1 MPIHSTP
8 SHPLRRFACYSL
20 LLLGLLLAARPAAA
34 QGCQIDFTRHGTAA
48 PTGTGCYKLTAQGAQ
63 DIQGSIWSNQTISLT
78 NDFDFT
84 FGINQCGAADGVV
97 FVLHRAGPNVN
108 TGEQGGSISYYR
120 GNGAFSQSVGIELDF
135 YQNTGAPYN
144 DPIQPHAMLAL
155 NGDPGGVL
163 PPVLLPTMNNC
174 ADHVLRIQ
182 WSAAAQTLTAQ
193 YDGRQLFSYP
203 RNLVATIFGGNPSVW
218 FGFVGST
225 GGSTSDQTICP
236 ANIQAVPAAPAIVP
250 DGPTTLCPG
259 GRVGLRIGNLPA
271 GTTFQWS
278 PAAGL
283 SAPSG
288 ASITAAPTASTT
300 YRVLATTPNGCQSQ
314 DSVRVSVLPRPNVTV
329 SPRQVVCAGAS
340 VTLRADA
347 PLGLSQTW
355 TPDTGLSTPVGR
367 EVIATP
373 ASSTLYTVTTTGP
386 GYCLRQDTV
395 RVVVRPAIGLRLAA
409 DPAAAP
415 GASTRLTAA
424 SPAPG
429 VTFAWSPAAGLNAT
443 TGPEVTATPA
453 QPTTYTVTAT
463 GPGGCAEQASILA
476 QPFLLPN
483 VITPNHDGLNDS
495 FRALVSQQP
504 TRLQVFSRWG
514 RLVYE
519 QDNYA
524 DGWGPDAAPGVYY
537 YRLSTADGQS
547 WKGWVEVLR

>member
-1 MPIHSTP
+1 MLLSSVPA
-8 SHPLRRFACYSL
+8 PLLRL
-20 LLLGLLLAARPAAA
+20 LFCLGLLLHLARPATA
-34 QGCQIDFTRHGTAA
+34 QNCPIGFTMHGTAA
-48 PTGTGCYKLTAQGAQ
+48 PTGTGCYRLTTQGAQ
-63 DIQGSIWSNQTISLT
+63 DVQGAIWSDQTISLT

-84 FGINQCGAADGVV
+84 FGVNQCGAADGVV
-97 FVLHRAGPNVN
+97 FVLHRAGPTVT
-108 TGEQGGSISYYR
+108 TGEQGGSLSYYR

-144 DPIQPHAMLAL
+144 DPVPPHAMLAL

-174 ADHVLRIQ
+174 ADHLLRIR
-182 WSAAAQTLTAQ
+182 WSVAAQTLTAD
-193 YDGRQLFSYP
+193 YDGQQLFSNP
-203 RNLVATIFGGNPSVW
+203 RNLVATVFGGNPSVW

-225 GGSTSDQTICP
+225 GGSTADQTICP
-236 ANIQAVPAAPAIVP
+236 VNIQAVPAAPAIVP

-259 GRVGLRIGNLPA
+259 GQVGLRINNLPA

-283 SAPSG
+283 SAATG
-288 ASITAAPTASTT
+288 ASVTVAPAASTT
-300 YRVLATTPNGCQSQ
+300 YRVLATTPTGCQSQ
-314 DSVRVSVLPRPNVTV
+314 DSVRVAVLPRPNVTV
-329 SPRQVVCAGAS
+329 SPRQVVCFGGSATLLAS
-340 VTLRADA
+340 A
-347 PLGLSQTW
+347 PLGLSHTW
-355 TPDTGLSTPVGR
+355 TPATGLSAPVGR

-373 ASSTLYTVTTTGP
+373 SVSTLYTVTTTGP

-395 RVVVRPAIGLRLAA
+395 RVVVRPALGLRLTA

-415 GASTRLTAA
+415 GASTRLAAA
-424 SPAPG
+424 SAAPG
-429 VTFAWSPAAGLNAT
+429 ITFTWSPAAGLSAT

-463 GPGGCAEQASILA
+463 GPGGCTEQASVLA

-483 VITPNHDGLNDS
+483 VITPNHDGRNDS
-495 FRALVSQQP
+495 FQALVSQLP
-504 TRLQVFSRWG
+504 VRLQVFSRWG

-519 QDNYA
+519 QENYRNQ
-524 DGWGPDAAPGVYY
+524 WGPDAAPGVYY

-547 WKGWVEVLR
+547 WKGWVEVVR